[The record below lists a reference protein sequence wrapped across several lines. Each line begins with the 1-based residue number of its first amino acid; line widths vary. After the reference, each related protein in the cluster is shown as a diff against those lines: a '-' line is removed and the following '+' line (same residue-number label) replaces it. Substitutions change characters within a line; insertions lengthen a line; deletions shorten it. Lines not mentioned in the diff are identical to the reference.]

1 MYEIQNGHKM
11 PKQRRKPG
19 AMPQAVKK
27 AIDDYKAAYKALYGV
42 GAPNVEWRDAF
53 NDEQRD
59 RMQSAADLLN
69 VRDGGLGGLGAL
81 LAAILGRRVN
91 VETVVVVPNEG
102 ESIDEAIKRTLA
114 DNEAS
119 TKAFTK
125 H

>member
-1 MYEIQNGHKM
+1 MCI
-11 PKQRRKPG
+11 
-19 AMPQAVKK
+19 VCD
-27 AIDDYKAAYKALYGV
+27 IKALKPSAEV
-42 GAPNVEWRDAF
+42 MAKVEELARGLDTALTVAGEVAAKHPDAF
-53 NDEQRD
+53 NEEQRD

-81 LAAILGRRVN
+81 LAAILGGRVN